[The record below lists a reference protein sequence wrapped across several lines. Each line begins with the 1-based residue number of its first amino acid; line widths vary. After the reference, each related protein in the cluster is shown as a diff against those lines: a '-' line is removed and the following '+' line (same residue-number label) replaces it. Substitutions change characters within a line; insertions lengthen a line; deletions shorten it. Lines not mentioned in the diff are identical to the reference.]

1 MFFRRKKKGPG
12 IPKKSFE
19 LPLKYRF
26 TFVPEGWTYFEG
38 FMVQISGKVSTKKR
52 AFYIASEVFKREYND
67 KAKGS
72 VAVFYGDVEAPDCK
86 DVLYG
91 AYNNFDKSKRK

>member
-1 MFFRRKKKGPG
+1 MIFRRKNKPG
-12 IPKKSFE
+12 FPKKCFD
-19 LPLKYRF
+19 LPLKHRF
-26 TFVPEGWTYFEG
+26 TFVPEGWTYYEG
-38 FMVQISGKVSTKKR
+38 FSVQISEKVSTKKR
-52 AFYIASEVFKREYND
+52 AFYIASELFNKNYSD

-91 AYNNFDKSKRK
+91 AYNNFDKGKKK